1 MSRWSGLAE
10 VETFVDIAV
19 TYAIIIGL
27 CLIAVAILL
36 PRLKPA

>member
-1 MSRWSGLAE
+1 

-19 TYAIIIGL
+19 AYAIIIGL

-36 PRLKPA
+36 PRLKPG

>member
-1 MSRWSGLAE
+1 MAE

-19 TYAIIIGL
+19 AYALVIGL
-27 CLIAVAILL
+27 CLVAIVILL